1 MRPESFPMD
10 TVIFTGHVPLE
21 EYKKDRPR
29 EYQELVDSGKL
40 DSVVVEKEISKLK
53 LKTIK
58 FFGYLFL
65 GIGVAIVILI
75 IYSLIVGNY

>member
-1 MRPESFPMD
+1 
-10 TVIFTGHVPLE
+10 LE

-40 DSVVVEKEISKLK
+40 DSVVVVKEISKLK
-53 LKTIK
+53 MKTIK

-75 IYSLIVGNY
+75 IYSLLLGTY